1 VPAHHSIDD
10 FALALRSI
18 GEPLQGHTARDISMA
33 KVFGQLFTTTELFD
47 MQTRPELVLLQKSM
61 VIVEGVARALD
72 PALDVWTISEPV
84 VGDWVRREAGPLGR
98 LEDVADQLRL
108 AADTV
113 GRLPAIVKK
122 AEAALDDYEAE
133 KRSRS
138 RRTGRLMI
146 VIGFWLLVAVALLVI
161 WRLIG

>member
-1 VPAHHSIDD
+1 
-10 FALALRSI
+10 
-18 GEPLQGHTARDISMA
+18 
-33 KVFGQLFTTTELFD
+33 
-47 MQTRPELVLLQKSM
+47 
-61 VIVEGVARALD
+61 
-72 PALDVWTISEPV
+72 
-84 VGDWVRREAGPLGR
+84 VRREAGPLGR

-138 RRTGRLMI
+138 RRNGRLMI